1 MKKLFLWAALAMTGF
16 AFYSCDDVVDNP
28 AQDSSSKWNY
38 SVSVTF
44 ADFDFGGLTDAENN
58 PYAYEAPKTLYV
70 FNEDMQAMGTISTD
84 VAPAAGGTATYSGT
98 LTGSIGNNLIITTK
112 TGADFSKQDGT
123 IESII
128 ENAIVQTDTVAIKIY
143 NAISEKISTASAKLK
158 NNIAIAHLATW
169 SLVGGDEI
177 TITASD
183 TDESLVFTLSEEE
196 FDGLSASNFYVA
208 IPASTNNDTQYTI
221 TSNKADGYTVGTTI
235 DPENYTF
242 TLGKVN
248 NADIYGNAYWP
259 AFENMGVDLTI
270 WDAKW
275 RADGNTGIHT
285 LWGWI
290 NPDKSFVI
298 TQSGEETLDSV
309 NVSIQGNQDADV
321 AATINNIR
329 LGKDCYFGIYNGAN
343 VALTLVGENE
353 FGILTLNTP
362 FTKQGDGTW
371 KFEQLNIGGSMY
383 WDGTQNVVAYAA
395 EYTIDEDLNLKH
407 LSSSNGAKLTIA
419 DGKKVSVINEE
430 GTAVSVYR
438 ATLNLGK
445 GATLE
450 AESKA
455 KQTRVINIQTG
466 EINVGE
472 SAIVSAQ
479 GGKDGYGIFMQS
491 GWDSNYNQK
500 TALNLGKN
508 AKVNLIG
515 GPEGILGTGLYI
527 ENYYYAT
534 TNVTLDE
541 GATLTATGIDKYG
554 IYCYAYY
561 WTGED
566 LNNIN
571 FNVAKNAKIT
581 AVDTESGYGF
591 YGTVNNSCKF
601 NFDGEGTFEAKSNG
615 NYGIYLE
622 NSSNYFFNGG
632 NIIAIG
638 GKDKPAINGNTFTIG
653 ENITSFKAQKGADAT
668 LYISNWGSE
677 TQLEYLVADK
687 TKFNDET
694 ADGVRTITP
703 KPAEE

>member
-44 ADFDFGGLTDAENN
+44 ADFDFGELT
-58 PYAYEAPKTLYV
+58 YAYEAPKTLYV

-143 NAISEKISTASAKLK
+143 NAMSEKISTASAKLK

-221 TSNKADGYTVGTTI
+221 TSNKANGYTVGTTI

-290 NPDKSFVI
+290 NADKSFVI

-329 LGKDCYFGIYNGAN
+329 LGKDRYFGIYNGAN

-419 DGKKVSVINEE
+419 DGKKVSVVNEN
-430 GTAVSVYR
+430 GTAISVYR
-438 ATLNLGK
+438 ATFNIGK
-445 GATLE
+445 GATLQ
-450 AESKA
+450 AESKV
-455 KQTRVINIQTG
+455 KSNSVINIEG
-466 EINVGE
+466 ADFNVGE
-472 SAIVSAQ
+472 NAIVSAQ
-479 GGKDGYGIFMQS
+479 GYKDGYAMYIYNYYNG
-491 GWDSNYNQK
+491 DYNQK
-500 TALNLGKN
+500 VNVNIGKN
-508 AKVNLIG
+508 ATVTLIG
-515 GPEGILGTGLYI
+515 GPEDILGRGMYI
-527 ENYYYAT
+527 YNRYNAT
-534 TNVTLDE
+534 TNITLDE
-541 GATLTATGIDKYG
+541 GATLNATGIDRQG
-554 IYCYAYY
+554 IYCDTYNGNSNY
-561 WTGED
+561 EE
-566 LNNIN
+566 NNSVN
-571 FNVAKNAKIT
+571 FKIAKGAKIT
-581 AVDTESGYGF
+581 AEDTADGQAF
-591 YGTVNNSCKF
+591 YAYVWGGKI
-601 NFDGEGTFEAKSNG
+601 NFDGEGTLEAKSNG
-615 NYGIYLE
+615 NYGIYLT
-622 NSSNYFFNGG
+622 NSSNLFFNGG

-638 GKDKPAINGNTFTIG
+638 GKDQPAINGNTFTIG

-677 TQLEYLVADK
+677 TQLENLVADK
-687 TKFNDET
+687 TKFNDEI

-703 KPAEE
+703 KPAEAEEE